1 MGEPA
6 VDIKDGL
13 KEAMEEV
20 SRQIEDLKEPSE
32 EEKGVQSDETSLNEE
47 VPLNVEEEITADV
60 EESNEEKIEEGEI
73 NLNNGNEKDTAKDQE
88 EEGEV
93 LKEKGQDDVTLSQD
107 KEVDKK
113 ETKEEEIPLD
123 VDSLDEDE
131 LFDDDDIF
139 LEKEEST
146 SSIEKEDQEETLE
159 ENRETTDANVATVK
173 EDALLLE
180 KQEEKISEDEVGIDV
195 SDDELWEDDAE
206 EVSLF
211 EEDVLNELSAE
222 EEKKQEKKSEAE
234 KISLLDEEGKKDS
247 DNKQEDVEE
256 NTKETIEEPIEKKG
270 FFVFLPWVVTGISTV
285 LSIFAIFTLWTLL
298 QTPVPNAKS
307 ATSGAAQQNKA
318 VPLKTSSKNG
328 SGVPKV
334 VSDLQAI
341 DLAPFIIPG
350 KSGGELVFFKLR
362 VELLVP
368 NARTKQE
375 ILKRQAWVRD
385 IIYQEL
391 KGIDISSGI
400 KGDVLQRFRMP
411 ILNKLNKELSPI
423 KVSDVRLMGY
433 LLR

>member
-20 SRQIEDLKEPSE
+20 SRQIEDLKEPSQ

-60 EESNEEKIEEGEI
+60 QESNEEKIEEGKN

-107 KEVDKK
+107 KEVAKK

-195 SDDELWEDDAE
+195 SDDELWEDEAE

-222 EEKKQEKKSEAE
+222 EEEKQEKKSEAE
-234 KISLLDEEGKKDS
+234 KVSLLEEEGKKDN
-247 DNKQEDVEE
+247 DNQQEDVEQ
-256 NTKETIEEPIEKKG
+256 NIKETIEEPVEKKG

-285 LSIFAIFTLWTLL
+285 LSILAIFTLWTLL

-307 ATSGAAQQNKA
+307 TTSGAARQNKA
-318 VPLKTSSKNG
+318 APLKTSSKNG
-328 SGVPKV
+328 SVVPKV

-368 NARTKQE
+368 NSRTKQE